1 MKQKLQLL
9 QCTSRCAVPENV
21 RLFRFEADSHKGIH
35 MRMRTIECSARIILF
50 CRCGEVVVLLGRP
63 VDWYDE
69 DQLEFLCEC
78 GEILTLDNVQSVE
91 NPV

>member
-1 MKQKLQLL
+1 MCDCSGSKLIA
-9 QCTSRCAVPENV
+9 T
-21 RLFRFEADSHKGIH
+21 KGIH

>member
-1 MKQKLQLL
+1 
-9 QCTSRCAVPENV
+9 
-21 RLFRFEADSHKGIH
+21 

-69 DQLEFLCEC
+69 DHFEFFCAC
-78 GEILTLDNVQSVE
+78 GEKLSLNDVQSVE